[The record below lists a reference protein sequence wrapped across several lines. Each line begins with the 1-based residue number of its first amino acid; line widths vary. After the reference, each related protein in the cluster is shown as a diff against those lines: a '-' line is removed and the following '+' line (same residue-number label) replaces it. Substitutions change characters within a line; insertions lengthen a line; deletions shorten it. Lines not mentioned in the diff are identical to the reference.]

1 MSEKNPRASG
11 VKFSEFAEASGEG
24 IEGVGLKGGQNV
36 RFPLTTDAIQ
46 VNPNQFRDAKGRFAA
61 PPDELE
67 KIKNQRDVNLYLSQ
81 KIDGI
86 EFPPGT
92 IVGEEPE
99 APIEPGTLWFDLSTE
114 QLYVRVNDEWY
125 KSTNLDELYEAISQ
139 GQVEQEDIKERL
151 EELEDDLGAIG
162 KHRYSCVGEATV
174 QDGQF
179 NLLKEDGADSCNR
192 EAAFITLS
200 STDYDGRPV
209 LVEN

>member
-1 MSEKNPRASG
+1 MNS
-11 VKFSEFAEASGEG
+11 
-24 IEGVGLKGGQNV
+24 
-36 RFPLTTDAIQ
+36 
-46 VNPNQFRDAKGRFAA
+46 
-61 PPDELE
+61 
-67 KIKNQRDVNLYLSQ
+67 
-81 KIDGI
+81 
-86 EFPPGT
+86 PGT

-162 KHRYSCVGEATV
+162 KHRCSCVGTV
-174 QDGQF
+174 AVEDGQF
-179 NLLKEDGADSCNR
+179 NLLKEDGVPTTVTA
-192 EAAFITLS
+192 EAAFISLS

-209 LVEN
+209 LVENIDHGDHIRIQEMGASNEADKYVDFRSH